1 MVLYEGLRYKCFLF
15 FSQVLIL
22 HTNLEAVFAV
32 FLTDDLLDQLVVGQ
46 AFDCPNHVVL
56 LWVHQ
61 PSVVEGDVEKVEN
74 DALGSVLEVRNTGET
89 DVDVQASL
97 EQLSTVINILM
108 GKKSS
113 SK

>member
-1 MVLYEGLRYKCFLF
+1 MTFLF
-15 FSQVLIL
+15 FSHVLIL
-22 HTNLEAVFAV
+22 HTNLEAVFTV
-32 FLTDDLLDQLVVGQ
+32 FLTDNLLDQLVVGE

-89 DVDVQASL
+89 DIDVEASL
-97 EQLSTVINILM
+97 EQLSPISIFWM
-108 GKKSS
+108 GKNQAQSEHGL
-113 SK
+113 

>member
-1 MVLYEGLRYKCFLF
+1 MMRFVLTFLF

-74 DALGSVLEVRNTGET
+74 DALGGVLEVRNTGET

-97 EQLSTVINILM
+97 EQLSTISIF
-108 GKKSS
+108 
-113 SK
+113 